1 MIDPR
6 LFAEMAVE
14 AEQSS
19 KRIAALEASLS
30 EANQEARRY
39 CTERDALK
47 ARLEYCTERDVLKAK
62 LDDTET
68 SRLKE
73 ALHLAWGLVQ
83 WMSGSADFAPG
94 GKSHGGWIKAQ
105 YDVDQI
111 RHLVKATAPAQEV
124 KG

>member
-1 MIDPR
+1 MIDPK
-6 LFAEMAVE
+6 LFADKVAE

-19 KRIAALEASLS
+19 KRAAALEASLS
-30 EANQEARRY
+30 EASQEARRY

-47 ARLEYCTERDVLKAK
+47 AECDRLQ
-62 LDDTET
+62 
-68 SRLKE
+68 E

-94 GKSHGGWIKAQ
+94 GKSHDGWIKAQ

-111 RHLVKATAPAQEV
+111 RHLVKAAAVKQEV